1 MFYMKDAP
9 ASASTAPLTQTLPY
23 PSASYAWYVVVILY
37 LAYTFSFVD
46 RSITGYLVGPIRKE
60 FAINDF
66 QFSLMQGMAF
76 TLFFTIGGIPIGRLA
91 DSRSRR
97 LLILIGVAV
106 WSSMTILCG
115 KADNYWELF
124 FARMGVGVGEA
135 CLAPCAY
142 SLISDYFPREKRSL
156 PLNMY
161 SAGVM
166 LGSGV
171 ANVFGGLV
179 ARYALGGG
187 PKTVFLLGEL
197 KPWQQAFVWVGL
209 PGAMMVLLIA
219 TIREPYRREKRGQ
232 ANAVATLQHL
242 RRHWATYAS
251 LIGGTTFGAM
261 TNGAILGWIPVWFER
276 RYGWHQAQVGPK
288 LGLVIFAFGT
298 IGLSLAGY
306 LAGRYIRAGKKT
318 VYIKLMIA
326 AEGMVIIPLLL
337 AYTVDEPYWVLGCVG
352 AIVFFTGFPSGLGP
366 AALQWITP
374 NEMRGQITAA
384 YLFVLSLISGSA
396 TPAAVG
402 YLTTYYFADDKAVRS
417 SAVLVG
423 VVAAVLGVISLLV
436 GLRAYERTA
445 EAEAEALAGNTNRR

>member
-1 MFYMKDAP
+1 MKDAP
-9 ASASTAPLTQTLPY
+9 ASASPAPLAQTPPY
-23 PSASYAWYVVVILY
+23 PSANYAWFVVVVLY

-46 RSITGYLVGPIRKE
+46 RSITAYLVGPIRKD

-76 TLFFTIGGIPIGRLA
+76 TLFFTIGGIPVGRLA

-97 LLILIGVAV
+97 LLIMVGVAV
-106 WSSMTILCG
+106 WSTMTILCG

-124 FARMGVGVGEA
+124 FARMGVGIGEA

-166 LGSGV
+166 LGSGL

-179 ARYALGGG
+179 ARYALSGG

-197 KPWQQAFVWVGL
+197 RPWQQAFVWVGL
-209 PGAMMVLLIA
+209 PGVLLVLLIS
-219 TIREPYRREKRGQ
+219 TIKEPCRREKRGQ
-232 ANAVATLQHL
+232 ANVKATLQHL

-261 TNGAILGWIPVWFER
+261 TNGAILGWVPVWFER
-276 RYGWHQAQVGPK
+276 RYGWHQAQVGPN
-288 LGLVIFAFGT
+288 LGFVIFVFGT
-298 IGLSLAGY
+298 TGLSIAGY

-318 VYIKLMIA
+318 VYIKLMMA
-326 AEGMVIIPLLL
+326 AEGLVIIPLLL
-337 AYTVDEPYWVLGCVG
+337 AYAVDKPYWVLGCVG

-374 NEMRGQITAA
+374 NEMRGQVTAA

-402 YLTTYYFADDKAVRS
+402 YLTTYYFKDDKAVRS
-417 SAVLVG
+417 SAVIVG
-423 VVAAVLGVISLLV
+423 LIAAVLGLMSLLV

-445 EAEAEALAGNTNRR
+445 EAEARALAGNTDSR